1 MPRASLCWGGGR
13 SVHLAGFHFA
23 GGELVKLDVF
33 DVAEELVRGV
43 QVALRTPTPSVV
55 PMRRTLVPVGTGA
68 VGAAAS
74 GGFGYVLEADLT
86 TIGDHVTLQGV
97 LQTHLFEDRV
107 MKLGTVYL
115 GEGASIGGGSFVL
128 YDSHVGTEAILGD
141 LSMCMKGETFLPGH
155 CYRGL
160 PAENVP
166 QTQLVA
172 SPVARKCRKSSYAR
186 PATMPA
192 DFPPCLVN

>member
-1 MPRASLCWGGGR
+1 LIGPFRSGQRFLWTFWMWRMETVYEVELLITTVYASLLDGTPWLPMFFRAEGARIGR
-13 SVHLAGFHFA
+13 
-23 GGELVKLDVF
+23 
-33 DVAEELVRGV
+33 
-43 QVALRTPTPSVV
+43 QVCIL
-55 PMRRTLVPVGTGA
+55 G
-68 VGAAAS
+68 
-74 GGFGYVLEADLT
+74 GYVLEADLT

-160 PAENVP
+160 PAENVALP
-166 QTQLVA
+166 QPAAGPVA
-172 SPVARKCRKSSYAR
+172 SKSAKPHRPTEAAAPVAQRR
-186 PATMPA
+186 
-192 DFPPCLVN
+192 